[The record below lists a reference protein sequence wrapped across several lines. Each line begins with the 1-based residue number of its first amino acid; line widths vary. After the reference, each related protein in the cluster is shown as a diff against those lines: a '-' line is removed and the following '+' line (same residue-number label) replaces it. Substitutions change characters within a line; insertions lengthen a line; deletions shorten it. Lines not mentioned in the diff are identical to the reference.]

1 MSLRDDIN
9 VPVVVVLGLV
19 TGLIVAVAIVGTQ
32 AGYNY
37 VRAAELERNFDD
49 AEKSGTLSL
58 GKQVWAPQQ
67 AALDSTDLKWANVEK
82 TSVHVSIDKAKQMF
96 IDAKGVMPKEQTPP
110 TTKPNG

>member
-9 VPVVVVLGLV
+9 VPVVVVLGVV

-37 VRAAELERNFDD
+37 VLHAELERNYTD
-49 AEKSGTLSL
+49 AEKNGTLSL

-67 AALDSTDLKWANVEK
+67 AALDEPDASWANVEK
-82 TSVHVSIDKAKQMF
+82 TSVRQSIGAAKQMF
-96 IDAKGVMPKEQTPP
+96 IDAKGAMPKGQ
-110 TTKPNG
+110 

>member
-37 VRAAELERNFDD
+37 VRQAELERNFST
-49 AEKSGTLSL
+49 AEKNGTLSL

-67 AALDSTDLKWANVEK
+67 AALDSTEAKWTNVEK

-96 IDAKGVMPKEQTPP
+96 IEARGVVPKVQ
-110 TTKPNG
+110 